1 MNEIL
6 QGIRVVK
13 LYAWEEATE
22 ARINDVRAEEMKHL
36 EEYLS
41 IRMMNT
47 MLQFLGPVAVAFIL
61 FMTYSGMGGEFG
73 VNKAYTCMSILNI
86 TRLPIALFPM
96 ARSAFQEAVNSIERI
111 RSYLV
116 TPEMKQ
122 LLNEN
127 SKVLSIENSI
137 IVEGVPE
144 DDLEMVDISVDPNEK
159 LDSKNRDV
167 LISLKNCD
175 FNWTDESDSSDEG
188 SYYSPPEVSVTN
200 TAAEAAS
207 SEPLIETPKLR
218 SRSMSNTPADVSGDV
233 CTVAD
238 DAATPPPAGPCSLND
253 VNLEVRRGDL
263 VAVVGSVGTGK
274 TSLIHAMLGQM
285 TRVNGKQ
292 ALNAK
297 VAYASQEHWIQNLT
311 VRDNILFDS
320 AMDEDRYEVAMDASQ
335 LSKDL
340 LTLNDGD
347 MTEIGERGINLSGG
361 QKARVNIARA
371 LYAPDTDLYIFD
383 DPLAS
388 VDVHVGK
395 ALFESVMLD
404 VLKEKTMIVV
414 FSSNYHFLP
423 FFSKIVVVGKGGSVD
438 VCNSY
443 DELKMSF
450 PQYASLD
457 GENSLKKVTSG
468 ENIAADQLDSNEAS
482 APAGQLLGSVS
493 MSVKGQMTMTAEDRE
508 KGEVSMFTYKRYF
521 QASLAGGFWSN
532 GWVVIALIVVSFA
545 IGQTFRVYCDIWVG
559 TWALDDPDNT
569 TAFYQT
575 VYAGL
580 MLGIILSVVVRSKY
594 FMKQCLEAS
603 RALHNG
609 LLKNVLAAPINTY
622 FDVTPIGRILNR
634 FSKDLD
640 QIDSQLPDFFLNMLQ
655 NSFHV
660 MAIVI
665 LCIASTPYFVVVMVP
680 LSFLYYYIQDQF
692 RKSSRELKRLE
703 GVSRSPLYTLFGEL
717 LVGLSTV
724 RAFDRQD
731 SFMAKFHG
739 ISDRNNKF
747 FFCFWSCSRWLAL
760 RLDLVGVVVVLSV
773 ALIAVLMK
781 RFDAPIDSN
790 LLGVALVF
798 SLQLAGL
805 LQWTV
810 RTVIET
816 ENNMTSVER
825 LLAFNAIELEDQ
837 SVDPVE
843 LPPSESWPSKGEVI
857 MEDVVLRYRP
867 GLPKVLNG
875 ISMTIPGGAKVGVC
889 GRTGAGKSSL
899 MLALFRIVE
908 PEGGSKIMIDGVDTL
923 SVSLNT
929 LRSRLTII
937 PQDPVMF
944 SGTLRYNLDPF
955 LRYTDQEVWEALERV
970 QLKDDVLEKFPLKL
984 EHEISERGE
993 NISVGQRQLLCIARA
1008 LLRKSKLII
1017 LDEATASVD
1026 SFTDQ
1031 KIQEAIRTA
1040 FKDCTVLTIAHRL
1053 ETVADYDMIMVM
1065 DAGKVAEFAMPY
1077 ELLQL
1082 EDGRFRGL

>member
-1 MNEIL
+1 
-6 QGIRVVK
+6 
-13 LYAWEEATE
+13 
-22 ARINDVRAEEMKHL
+22 
-36 EEYLS
+36 
-41 IRMMNT
+41 
-47 MLQFLGPVAVAFIL
+47 
-61 FMTYSGMGGEFG
+61 
-73 VNKAYTCMSILNI
+73 
-86 TRLPIALFPM
+86 
-96 ARSAFQEAVNSIERI
+96 
-111 RSYLV
+111 
-116 TPEMKQ
+116 
-122 LLNEN
+122 
-127 SKVLSIENSI
+127 
-137 IVEGVPE
+137 
-144 DDLEMVDISVDPNEK
+144 
-159 LDSKNRDV
+159 
-167 LISLKNCD
+167 
-175 FNWTDESDSSDEG
+175 
-188 SYYSPPEVSVTN
+188 
-200 TAAEAAS
+200 
-207 SEPLIETPKLR
+207 
-218 SRSMSNTPADVSGDV
+218 
-233 CTVAD
+233 
-238 DAATPPPAGPCSLND
+238 
-253 VNLEVRRGDL
+253 
-263 VAVVGSVGTGK
+263 
-274 TSLIHAMLGQM
+274 MLGQM

-482 APAGQLLGSVS
+482 APAGQLLGSVSSNNVTNAAQETDALVKGSVSASRTVLGALTRSTSIYRSVRQQLLDRS

-984 EHEISERGE
+984 EHE
-993 NISVGQRQLLCIARA
+993 VGVLALNTCIYW
-1008 LLRKSKLII
+1008 
-1017 LDEATASVD
+1017 
-1026 SFTDQ
+1026 Q
-1031 KIQEAIRTA
+1031 
-1040 FKDCTVLTIAHRL
+1040 
-1053 ETVADYDMIMVM
+1053 
-1065 DAGKVAEFAMPY
+1065 
-1077 ELLQL
+1077 
-1082 EDGRFRGL
+1082 